1 MEVLSGGTD
10 QDKLHNLCALNY
22 KEQGIHFLNAFWS
35 TFAEREAENVWKYVE
50 ICGTLD
56 SQQHGDGV
64 ALEEVWAHRFIELIH
79 ETLTVMAMRDK
90 LRKVGAIGQTERPKL
105 VPLIH
110 YLLYKYDCDWHI
122 LVNAKEGN
130 AEEIAHAQA
139 LLDAALQRAE
149 EARQAQAELDAA
161 LREVKLQEDAY
172 NSKTE
177 DLKRRSTTGGLVSQN
192 KAKNELAQ
200 HLAEDPLPLRRAKIT
215 LEAAVR
221 KAENAVRI
229 AEKQYEDAEAYLAEV
244 RTRTGSPKGRLW
256 WMSKTLHESKKY
268 LPASRG
274 GIAKK

>member
-1 MEVLSGGTD
+1 MEVISGGSD
-10 QDKLHNLCALNY
+10 SEKLHNLCNLSY
-22 KEQGIHFLNAFWS
+22 KEQGVHFLNAFWS
-35 TFAEREAENVWKYVE
+35 TFASTEGENVWKYVE
-50 ICGTLD
+50 ICSNLDTQHHGEGT
-56 SQQHGDGV
+56 

-90 LRKVGAIGQTERPKL
+90 LRKTGALGPTERPKL

-110 YLLYKYDCDWHI
+110 YLLFKYDCDWHI

-139 LLDAALQRAE
+139 LLNEAFQKSE
-149 EARQAQAELDAA
+149 EARQAQNELESA
-161 LREVKLQEDAY
+161 LREVKAQEDAY
-172 NSKTE
+172 NNKTE
-177 DLKRRSTTGGLVSQN
+177 DLRRRSTQGGVVQAN

-221 KAENAVRI
+221 KAEVTSRLADKAV
-229 AEKQYEDAEAYLAEV
+229 ADAEAYLAEV
-244 RTRTGSPKGRLW
+244 KTRTGSPQGRLW
-256 WMSKTLHESKKY
+256 WMSKELYESKKY
-268 LPASRG
+268 LPSSKG